1 MDLTPPVSPFVSP
14 DLPENEPDPGGS
26 LMRFEKRLLARIR
39 KMMGPEAREGAES
52 GDVLQSVYADALAR
66 LSAGKVEGEQLL
78 PWMTE
83 VARHKIIDEVRRRRE
98 QPMTTGSADAVGEN
112 ATPAKRLSE
121 AEIEHGLHEALSG
134 LDPERRRVVT
144 LRCEDG
150 ASWLEIAHALGR
162 SEEAAR
168 KLYHRAL
175 LELGGHLA
183 LRKLVPDAW
192 TAG

>member
-1 MDLTPPVSPFVSP
+1 MAPDPPTAPGR
-14 DLPENEPDPGGS
+14 EPDPRGS

-52 GDVLQSVYADALAR
+52 GDVLQSVYADTLAG
-66 LSAGKVEGEQLL
+66 LSEGKVERDQLL

-98 QPMTTGSADAVGEN
+98 QPMPASSADALGEHV
-112 ATPAKRLSE
+112 TPPKRLSE
-121 AEIEHGLHEALSG
+121 AEIERRLHEALSE
-134 LDPERRRVVT
+134 LEPERRRVVT

-150 ASWLEIAHALGR
+150 KSWLEIARVLGR

-175 LELGGHLA
+175 LELGGDLA
-183 LRKLVPDAW
+183 LRKLGPDAW

>member
-1 MDLTPPVSPFVSP
+1 MDRTPPVSTFVP
-14 DLPENEPDPGGS
+14 PLRPESEPDPDGS

-52 GDVLQSVYADALAR
+52 GDVLQSVYADTLAG
-66 LSAGKVEGEQLL
+66 LSAGRVERDQLL

-98 QPMTTGSADAVGEN
+98 QPMTASSADAVGEL

-121 AEIEHGLHEALSG
+121 AEIERGVHEALSR
-134 LDPERRRVVT
+134 LEPERRRVVT

-150 ASWLEIAHALGR
+150 ASWLEIARALGR

-183 LRKLVPDAW
+183 LKKLGPDAW
-192 TAG
+192 TVG